1 MEELSGVIED
11 VDEQEYHT
19 DSESEEE
26 VEKRGYVPTTP
37 PRPREEAG
45 AFRVIL
51 DHDVDLDL
59 TEYFTES
66 DEEEEED
73 MKQPWLYKQQTSSD
87 CVPSQDLEIYYSDQE
102 EENSIHLPNDVTDC
116 DINDNS
122 ILNGT
127 SESAYKGDIST
138 YATDT
143 TLDIKRHRRIKK
155 HDSQ

>member
-26 VEKRGYVPTTP
+26 VEKHGYVLPTP

-51 DHDVDLDL
+51 DHDINLNL

-73 MKQPWLYKQQTSSD
+73 VKQPWLYKQQTSSD
-87 CVPSQDLEIYYSDQE
+87 CVLSQDLEIYYSDQE
-102 EENSIHLPNDVTDC
+102 EENSIHLLNDVTDF

-138 YATDT
+138 YATNTSLDT
-143 TLDIKRHRRIKK
+143 NINLL
-155 HDSQ
+155 QY

>member
-51 DHDVDLDL
+51 DHDVNLNL

-66 DEEEEED
+66 DEEEED
-73 MKQPWLYKQQTSSD
+73 VKQPWLYKQQTSSD
-87 CVPSQDLEIYYSDQE
+87 CVLSQDLEIYYSDQE

-116 DINDNS
+116 DINNNS
-122 ILNGT
+122 ILNST
-127 SESAYKGDIST
+127 SESAYKVDIST

-143 TLDIKRHRRIKK
+143 MLDTNGHKET
-155 HDSQ
+155 